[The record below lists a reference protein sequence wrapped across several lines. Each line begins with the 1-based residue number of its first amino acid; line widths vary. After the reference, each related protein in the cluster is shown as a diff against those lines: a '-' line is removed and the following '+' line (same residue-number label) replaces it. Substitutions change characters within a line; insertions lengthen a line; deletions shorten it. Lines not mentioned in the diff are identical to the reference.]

1 MGKNTT
7 STVISCRLDH
17 EVAAALLKMAEAR
30 GMTMNKM
37 LATMIT
43 RRVSEIRQKEGW

>member
-7 STVISCRLDH
+7 TTVIACRIDH
-17 EVAAALLKMAEAR
+17 EVAAALKKMAQDR
-30 GMTMNKM
+30 GITMNKM
-37 LATMIT
+37 FATMIT